1 MNPSRLKRSITMTVF
16 AVLIIPIQVVAQGQ
30 NYVITTL
37 GTLGGASS
45 AAISI
50 NASGLISG
58 YSSLTE
64 NQTQVAV
71 IFQNGKPVSLGTLG
85 GPDSGVEWP
94 NHNARAVVG
103 IAETSDIDLLNENWS
118 CSFFFPQP
126 PTGHVCLGFVWQN
139 GVMHP
144 LPTLGGING
153 YAAGANDLGQVV
165 GWAETPLHDSTCVPP
180 QVLQFEAV
188 IWGPKQGQVQPLPP
202 IYSDPDSAATAIN
215 NKGQVAGISGICENA
230 VGDMSATHAVL
241 WENGT
246 VTDLKSLGGNAWNT
260 PAAINNLGQVVGFSE
275 NSESNIH
282 AFRWTKE
289 GGIQDLKTVDG
300 DSNSYAYAINDR
312 GQVVGQSIGGPY
324 GTRAFI
330 WEDGVM
336 TDLNCLTPP
345 GSPYLLYANDINDS
359 GRITGEAYDPNTG
372 EAPAF
377 LAAPRPGVNQCS
389 AGSATV
395 ATGRTLALSV
405 ILPRNIAA
413 MLQRSGALSKIA
425 RPNK

>member
-1 MNPSRLKRSITMTVF
+1 MNPSTLKHSIMMTVF
-16 AVLIIPIQVVAQGQ
+16 AVLIVPIQFVAQTQ
-30 NYVITTL
+30 NYVITNL
-37 GTLGGASS
+37 GTLGGTSS

-50 NASGLISG
+50 NDSGLISG
-58 YSSLTE
+58 YSNLLG
-64 NQTQVAV
+64 NQTQVAAV
-71 IFQNGKPVSLGTLG
+71 WQNGKPVSLGTLG
-85 GPDSGVEWP
+85 GPNSGVAWP

-103 IAETSDIDLLNENWS
+103 IAETSEIDLLNENWS

-139 GVMHP
+139 GVMNP

-153 YAAGANDLGQVV
+153 YAAGANDVGQVV
-165 GWAETPLHDSTCVPP
+165 GWAETAVHDSTCTPP

-188 IWGPKQGQVQPLPP
+188 IWGPKQGQAQPLPP
-202 IYSDPDSAATAIN
+202 IYNDPDSAATAIN
-215 NKGQVAGISGICENA
+215 NQGQVVGISGICENA

-241 WENGT
+241 WEQGT
-246 VTDLKSLGGNAWNT
+246 VTDLKSLGGSAWNT

-282 AFRWTKE
+282 AFFWTR
-289 GGIQDLKTVDG
+289 GGGMQDLKTLDG
-300 DSNSYAYAINDR
+300 DSDSYAYAINER

-330 WEDGVM
+330 WENGVM

-345 GSPYLLYANDINDS
+345 DSPYLLYANDIDDS

-377 LAAPRPGVNQCS
+377 VAAPTPGVNHCS
-389 AGSATV
+389 TGSYAGQ
-395 ATGRTLALSV
+395 TGRIPALNV
-405 ILPRNIAA
+405 MFPRNIAA
-413 MLQRSGALSKIA
+413 MMQRSGALSKIA
-425 RPNK
+425 AQ

>member
-1 MNPSRLKRSITMTVF
+1 MYLSRLKCS
-16 AVLIIPIQVVAQGQ
+16 AVLTILVALIVPIHLVAQAP
-30 NYVITTL
+30 NYVITSV
-37 GTLGGASS
+37 GTLGGTAS

-50 NASGLISG
+50 NDSGLISG
-58 YSSLTE
+58 YSYLLG
-64 NQTQVAV
+64 NQTQVAAV
-71 IFQNGKPVSLGTLG
+71 WQNGTPVSLGTLG
-85 GPDSGVEWP
+85 GPNSGVEWP

-139 GVMHP
+139 GVMNP

-153 YAAGANDLGQVV
+153 YAAGANDVGQVV
-165 GWAETPLHDSTCVPP
+165 GWAETPVHDSTCTPP
-180 QVLQFEAV
+180 QLLQFEAV
-188 IWGPKQGQVQPLPP
+188 MWGPKQGQVQPLPP
-202 IYSDPDSAATAIN
+202 IYNDPDSAATAIN
-215 NKGQVAGISGICENA
+215 NKGQVVGISGICENA

-246 VTDLKSLGGNAWNT
+246 VTDLKSLGGSAWNT
-260 PAAINNLGQVVGFSE
+260 PSAINNRGQVVGFSE

-282 AFRWTKE
+282 AFLWTE
-289 GGIQDLKTVDG
+289 QGGIQDLKTLDG
-300 DSNSYAYAINDR
+300 DSNSYAYAINER

-324 GTRAFI
+324 GTRAFL
-330 WEDGVM
+330 WENGVM

-377 LAAPRPGVNQCS
+377 VAAPTPGVNHCS
-389 AGSATV
+389 AFSSTV
-395 ATGRTLALSV
+395 QTGHAPALDV
-405 ILPRNIAA
+405 IMPRNIAA

-425 RPNK
+425 PSQ

>member
-1 MNPSRLKRSITMTVF
+1 MYLSRVKCSAVMTLFV
-16 AVLIIPIQVVAQGQ
+16 ALIAPIQLAAQAH
-30 NYVITTL
+30 NYVITNL
-37 GTLGGASS
+37 GTLGGTSS

-50 NASGLISG
+50 NDSGLISG
-58 YSSLTE
+58 YSYLLG
-64 NQTQVAV
+64 NQTQVAAV
-71 IFQNGKPVSLGTLG
+71 WQNGKPVSLGTLG
-85 GPDSGVEWP
+85 GPNSGVEWP

-139 GVMHP
+139 GVMNP
-144 LPTLGGING
+144 LPTLGGMNG
-153 YAAGANDLGQVV
+153 YAAGANDVGQVV
-165 GWAETPLHDSTCVPP
+165 GWAETPVHDSTCTPP

-188 IWGPKQGQVQPLPP
+188 MWGPKPGQVQPLPP
-202 IYSDPDSAATAIN
+202 IYNDPDSAATAIN
-215 NKGQVAGISGICENA
+215 NKGQVVGISGICENA

-241 WENGT
+241 WENGI
-246 VTDLKSLGGNAWNT
+246 VTDLKSLGGSAWNT
-260 PAAINNLGQVVGFSE
+260 PSAINDRGQVVGFSE

-282 AFRWTKE
+282 AFLWTKE
-289 GGIQDLKTVDG
+289 DGIQDLKTLDG
-300 DSNSYAYAINDR
+300 DSNSYAYAINER

-324 GTRAFI
+324 GTRAFL
-330 WEDGVM
+330 WENGVM

-377 LAAPRPGVNQCS
+377 VATPTPGVNHCS
-389 AGSATV
+389 ADSSTV
-395 ATGRTLALSV
+395 HTGRPPALNV

-425 RPNK
+425 PGQ